1 MKAIIFIL
9 ILGIVLNAS
18 TPVYDIYYNLDYN
31 LQPQYH
37 LQTETNYLFRTPTN
51 PGDKM
56 DFVFTIPKSYDQFNF
71 FLKACQCTYRPDDGQ
86 MRQMDFE
93 DTTFCHK
100 FLTYTDYYD
109 DDNYHYYYFT
119 YPDNGYTRNDA
130 KYLAISVDYSSYQP
144 YSYLYFKIDAA
155 TYKYSNIKELE
166 YNQNYHLDTSI
177 FHHTETGKI
186 PAYYQIYIRIKV
198 NSNDEMEIR
207 LTTNEYLRYDNLFTV
222 DIGQFQ
228 SEPSDSDV
236 YYAYNADVW
245 KHPNV
250 IQTTDK
256 NLYKFPFTTEDK
268 IKFLTIRIINSREL
282 NELGIY
288 IYSEIGMAAAIIAVI
303 VIVPLL
309 VIGGIVGFFLKKC
322 GCIGGGVSSTAI

>member
-18 TPVYDIYYNLDYN
+18 TPVYDIYYNHGYN
-31 LQPQYH
+31 LQQN
-37 LQTETNYLFRTPTN
+37 LQTETNFLFRTPTN

-56 DFVFTIPKSYDQFNF
+56 DFVFTFPKSYVDTFNF
-71 FLKACQCTYRPDDGQ
+71 YLSVCQCPDRPTDDQ
-86 MRQMDFE
+86 MRAMAFDDSYYCYQFQR
-93 DTTFCHK
+93 
-100 FLTYTDYYD
+100 YTDYYD

-119 YPDNGYTRNDA
+119 YPRNGYTYDNA
-130 KYLAISVDYSSYQP
+130 KYLAISVYYRDYKP
-144 YSYLYFKIDAA
+144 YSYLKFIIDAA

-186 PAYYQIYIRIKV
+186 PANYQIYIRIKV

-207 LTTNEYLRYDNLFTV
+207 LTTNEYQRYEGLFTV

-245 KHPNV
+245 KHPSV
-250 IQTTDK
+250 IQTTDI
-256 NLYKFPFTTEDK
+256 NQYKFPFTTEDK
-268 IKFLTIRIINSREL
+268 IKFLTIRIINSMEL

-309 VIGGIVGFFLKKC
+309 VIGGIVGFFLKKF

>member
-31 LQPQYH
+31 LQQN
-37 LQTETNYLFRTPTN
+37 LQTETNFLFRTPTN
-51 PGDKM
+51 RGDKM
-56 DFVFTIPKSYDQFNF
+56 DFVFTFPKSYVDTFNF
-71 FLKACQCTYRPDDGQ
+71 FLSVCQCTKWPSNEE
-86 MRQMDFE
+86 MREM
-93 DTTFCHK
+93 TFNDATYCYK
-100 FLTYTDYYD
+100 FTRYTDYYD

-119 YPDNGYTRNDA
+119 YPINGYTYDNA
-130 KYLAISVDYSSYQP
+130 KYLAISVYYRDYKP

-166 YNQNYHLDTSI
+166 YNQNYHIDTSI
-177 FHHTETGKI
+177 FRRTHKI
-186 PAYYQIYIRIKV
+186 PANYQIYIRIKV

-268 IKFLTIRIINSREL
+268 IKFLTIRIINSMEL

>member
-31 LQPQYH
+31 LQQN
-37 LQTETNYLFRTPTN
+37 LQTETNFLFRTPTN

-56 DFVFTIPKSYDQFNF
+56 DFVFTFPKSYVDTFNF
-71 FLKACQCTYRPDDGQ
+71 FLSVCQCTKWPSNEE
-86 MRQMDFE
+86 MREM
-93 DTTFCHK
+93 TFNDPTYCYK
-100 FLTYTDYYD
+100 FTRYTDYYD

-119 YPDNGYTRNDA
+119 YPINGYTYDYV
-130 KYLAISVDYSSYQP
+130 KYLAISVFYTDYKP

-186 PAYYQIYIRIKV
+186 PANYQIYIRIKV

-207 LTTNEYLRYDNLFTV
+207 LTTNEYQRYEGLFTV

-245 KHPNV
+245 KHPSV
-250 IQTTDK
+250 IQTTDI
-256 NLYKFPFTTEDK
+256 NQYKFPFTTEDK

>member
-18 TPVYDIYYNLDYN
+18 TPVYDIYYNIGYN
-31 LQPQYH
+31 LQQN
-37 LQTETNYLFRTPTN
+37 LQTETNFLFRTPTN

-56 DFVFTIPKSYDQFNF
+56 DFVFTFPKSYVDTFNF
-71 FLKACQCTYRPDDGQ
+71 FLSVCQCTIWPSNEEMREMTFNDD
-86 MRQMDFE
+86 
-93 DTTFCHK
+93 TYCHK
-100 FLTYTDYYD
+100 FTRYTDYYD

-119 YPDNGYTRNDA
+119 YPINGYTYDNV
-130 KYLAISVDYSSYQP
+130 KYLAISVYYRDYKP
-144 YSYLYFKIDAA
+144 YSYLKFKIDAA

-186 PAYYQIYIRIKV
+186 PANYQIY
-198 NSNDEMEIR
+198 
-207 LTTNEYLRYDNLFTV
+207 FTV

>member
-18 TPVYDIYYNLDYN
+18 TPVYDIYYNHGYN
-31 LQPQYH
+31 LQQN
-37 LQTETNYLFRTPTN
+37 LQTETNFLFRTPTN

-56 DFVFTIPKSYDQFNF
+56 DFVFTFPKSYVDTFNF
-71 FLKACQCTYRPDDGQ
+71 YLSVCQCPDRPTDDQ
-86 MRQMDFE
+86 MRAMAFDDSYYCYQFQQ
-93 DTTFCHK
+93 F
-100 FLTYTDYYD
+100 TDYYD

-119 YPDNGYTRNDA
+119 YPRNGYTYDNA
-130 KYLAISVDYSSYQP
+130 KYLAISVYYRDYKP

-186 PAYYQIYIRIKV
+186 PANYQIYIRIKV

-322 GCIGGGVSSTAI
+322 GCIGGGASSTAI

>member
-18 TPVYDIYYNLDYN
+18 TPVYDIYYNLEYN
-31 LQPQYH
+31 LGQKY
-37 LQTETNYLFRTPTN
+37 LETETKYLFRTPTN

-56 DFVFTIPKSYDQFNF
+56 DFIFVIPKSYSQLNF
-71 FLKACQCTYRPDDGQ
+71 FLSACQCTYYPTNDQIRE
-86 MRQMDFE
+86 M
-93 DTTFCHK
+93 TFNDPNYCYQ
-100 FLTYTDYYD
+100 FPQSTDYYD
-109 DDNYHYYYFT
+109 DDTYHYYYFI
-119 YPDNGYTRNDA
+119 YPNDGYTRIDA
-130 KYLAISVDYSSYQP
+130 KYLAISVYYSSYQP
-144 YSYLYFKIDAA
+144 YSSLIFKIDAA

-166 YNQNYHLDTSI
+166 YNQNYHIDTSI
-177 FHHTETGKI
+177 FRHTESQKI
-186 PAYYQIYIRIKV
+186 PVNYQIYIRIEV
-198 NSNDEMEIR
+198 NSNDKMEIR
-207 LTTNEYLRYDNLFTV
+207 LTTNEYQRYDNLFTV

-228 SEPSDSDV
+228 SFPSDSDV

-245 KHPNV
+245 KHPSV

-256 NLYKFPFTTEDK
+256 NEYKFPFTTEDK
-268 IKFLTIRIINSREL
+268 IKYLTIRIINSMEL

-309 VIGGIVGFFLKKC
+309 VIGGIVGFVLKKF
-322 GCIGGGVSSTAI
+322 GCIGGGSTAI

>member
-31 LQPQYH
+31 LQQN
-37 LQTETNYLFRTPTN
+37 LQTETNFLFRTPTN

-56 DFVFTIPKSYDQFNF
+56 DFVFTFPKSYVDTFNF
-71 FLKACQCTYRPDDGQ
+71 FLSVCQCTKWPSNEE
-86 MRQMDFE
+86 MREM
-93 DTTFCHK
+93 TFNDATYCYK
-100 FLTYTDYYD
+100 FTRYTDYYD

-119 YPDNGYTRNDA
+119 YPINGYIYDNA
-130 KYLAISVDYSSYQP
+130 KYLAISVYYRDYKP
-144 YSYLYFKIDAA
+144 YSYLKFKIDAA

-186 PAYYQIYIRIKV
+186 PANYQIYIRIKV

>member
-18 TPVYDIYYNLDYN
+18 TPVYDIYYNFDYN
-31 LQPQYH
+31 LQQEYST
-37 LQTETNYLFRTPTN
+37 TETHYLFRTPTN

-56 DFVFTIPKSYDQFNF
+56 DFVFTFPKSYVDTFNF
-71 FLKACQCTYRPDDGQ
+71 YLSVCQCTVRPTDDQ
-86 MRQMDFE
+86 MRAMAFDDSYYCYQFQR
-93 DTTFCHK
+93 
-100 FLTYTDYYD
+100 YTDYYD

-119 YPDNGYTRNDA
+119 YGYTYDNA
-130 KYLAISVDYSSYQP
+130 KYLAISVYYGNYKP
-144 YSYLYFKIDAA
+144 YSYLHFKIDAA

-177 FHHTETGKI
+177 FHHTETGETVKI
-186 PAYYQIYIRIKV
+186 PANYQIYIRIKV

-207 LTTNEYLRYDNLFTV
+207 LTTNENQRYEGLFTV

-268 IKFLTIRIINSREL
+268 IKFLTIRIINSMEL

-309 VIGGIVGFFLKKC
+309 VIGGIVGFLLKKF

>member
-18 TPVYDIYYNLDYN
+18 TPVYDIYYNIGYN
-31 LQPQYH
+31 LQQN
-37 LQTETNYLFRTPTN
+37 LQTETNFLFRTPTN

-56 DFVFTIPKSYDQFNF
+56 DFVFTFPKSYVDTFNF
-71 FLKACQCTYRPDDGQ
+71 FLSVCQCTKWPSNEE
-86 MRQMDFE
+86 MREM
-93 DTTFCHK
+93 TFNGAYCYK
-100 FLTYTDYYD
+100 FTRYTDYYD

-119 YPDNGYTRNDA
+119 YPINGYTYDYA
-130 KYLAISVDYSSYQP
+130 KYLAISVFYTDYKP
-144 YSYLYFKIDAA
+144 YSYLNFKIDAA

-236 YYAYNADVW
+236 YYAYNADAW

-309 VIGGIVGFFLKKC
+309 VIGGIVGFLLKKF

>member
-93 DTTFCHK
+93 DTNFCHK

-119 YPDNGYTRNDA
+119 YPDSGYTRNDA

-166 YNQNYHLDTSI
+166 YNQNYHNI
-177 FHHTETGKI
+177 IKI
-186 PAYYQIYIRIKV
+186 IILIHQYSVVHI
-198 NSNDEMEIR
+198 
-207 LTTNEYLRYDNLFTV
+207 
-222 DIGQFQ
+222 
-228 SEPSDSDV
+228 
-236 YYAYNADVW
+236 
-245 KHPNV
+245 
-250 IQTTDK
+250 
-256 NLYKFPFTTEDK
+256 KFPQITK
-268 IKFLTIRIINSREL
+268 SI
-282 NELGIY
+282 
-288 IYSEIGMAAAIIAVI
+288 
-303 VIVPLL
+303 
-309 VIGGIVGFFLKKC
+309 
-322 GCIGGGVSSTAI
+322 